1 LTLFRAGHPFL
12 HHPSSADPE
21 EVPDMPTRE
30 QSLEVHPAA
39 HPLPRIRAATAAD
52 ATILT
57 QLRYELR
64 TGIAPEVTPEAGF
77 HERCAE
83 WMVARLPW
91 TDVWRCWLAE
101 DEAGQALG
109 VVWVQFLE
117 KLPNPVGEPGLH
129 AYLTGFYVR
138 EAARNRGV
146 GTALLAAA
154 LAACEER
161 GIDTVLLWP
170 TARSRALYLR
180 HGFGEQSGIL
190 TLRMSVKG

>member
-1 LTLFRAGHPFL
+1 MSTGEPALEERA
-12 HHPSSADPE
+12 S
-21 EVPDMPTRE
+21 TK
-30 QSLEVHPAA
+30 
-39 HPLPRIRAATAAD
+39 PLARIRPATTAD
-52 ATILT
+52 AAILT

-83 WMVARLPW
+83 WMAARLPW

-101 DEAGQALG
+101 DEVGEALG
-109 VVWVQFLE
+109 VVWLQFLE

-161 GIDTVLLWP
+161 GIDTVFLWP
-170 TARSRALYLR
+170 TARSRALYVR
-180 HGFGEQSGIL
+180 HGFVEQTGIL
-190 TLRMSVKG
+190 ARTVSGKR

>member
-1 LTLFRAGHPFL
+1 MSTGEQVLQERA
-12 HHPSSADPE
+12 
-21 EVPDMPTRE
+21 PTK
-30 QSLEVHPAA
+30 
-39 HPLPRIRAATAAD
+39 PLARIRPATAAD
-52 ATILT
+52 AAILT

-64 TGIAPEVTPEAGF
+64 TGLAPDVTPEAGF

-83 WMVARLPW
+83 WMAARLPW

-101 DEAGQALG
+101 DEVGEALG
-109 VVWVQFLE
+109 VVWLQFLE

-161 GIDTVLLWP
+161 GIDTVFLWP
-170 TARSRALYLR
+170 TARSRALYVR
-180 HGFGEQSGIL
+180 HGFVEQTGIL
-190 TLRMSVKG
+190 ARTVSGKR

>member
-1 LTLFRAGHPFL
+1 M
-12 HHPSSADPE
+12 S
-21 EVPDMPTRE
+21 TRVQE
-30 QSLEVHPAA
+30 LEA
-39 HPLPRIRAATAAD
+39 HPLAHALPRIRAATAAD

-64 TGIAPEVTPEAGF
+64 TGLAPEVTPEAGF

-101 DEAGQALG
+101 GESGEALG
-109 VVWVQFLE
+109 VVWIQFLE
-117 KLPNPVGEPGLH
+117 KLPNPVGEPGVH

-146 GTALLAAA
+146 GTALLTAA

-161 GIDTVLLWP
+161 GVDTVFLWP
-170 TARSRALYLR
+170 TARSRALYVR
-180 HGFGEQSGIL
+180 HGFVEQSGML
-190 TLRMSVKG
+190 ARKVGTLGER

>member
-1 LTLFRAGHPFL
+1 M
-12 HHPSSADPE
+12 S
-21 EVPDMPTRE
+21 TRE
-30 QSLEVHPAA
+30 PALEEEAPE

-52 ATILT
+52 AAVLT

-64 TGIAPEVTPEAGF
+64 TGIAPDLTPEAGF
-77 HERCAE
+77 HARCAE
-83 WMVARLPW
+83 WMTARLPW

-101 DEAGQALG
+101 DEISEALG
-109 VVWVQFLE
+109 VVWLQFLE

-154 LAACEER
+154 LGACEER
-161 GIDTVLLWP
+161 GIDTVFLWP

-180 HGFGEQSGIL
+180 HGFVEQSGML
-190 TLRMSVKG
+190 ARRVWAT